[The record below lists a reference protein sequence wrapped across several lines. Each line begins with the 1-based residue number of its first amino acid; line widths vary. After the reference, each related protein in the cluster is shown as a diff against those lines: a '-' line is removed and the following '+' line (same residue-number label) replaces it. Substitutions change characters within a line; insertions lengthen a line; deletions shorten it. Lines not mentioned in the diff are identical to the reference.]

1 MTWITASTHAVE
13 EGGALVDVLSGLGVP
28 MVGAIAGYAL
38 ALTFADEDHKAW
50 LAGPWIT
57 LLLILV
63 GAIFI
68 GQASWLV
75 LADLL
80 ANVTDGVRG
89 DFEAVVSIAVTA
101 VVLPL
106 AVGPLYRYDRGAC
119 RE

>member
-13 EGGALVDVLSGLGVP
+13 EGGALVDVLSGIGVP
-28 MVGAIAGYAL
+28 MVGAIVGYAL
-38 ALTFADEDHKAW
+38 ALGFADEDCRAW

-57 LLLILV
+57 LLSILLGAILV
-63 GAIFI
+63 

-75 LADLL
+75 LGDLL

-89 DFEAVVSIAVTA
+89 DFEAVISIAITA

-106 AVGPLYRYDRGAC
+106 AVGPLYRYDRG
-119 RE
+119 